1 MAIKERDYFIYF
13 FVIACIINCII
24 CKYKIRL
31 LKSRQKCATEKNK
44 LACLLSAW
52 RKPASNPSF
61 TAVEKRWLWL
71 TQLHN

>member
-31 LKSRQKCATEKNK
+31 LKSRQKCATEKN
-44 LACLLSAW
+44 
-52 RKPASNPSF
+52 
-61 TAVEKRWLWL
+61 
-71 TQLHN
+71 